1 MIGFLR
7 VEAMLR
13 EDVEREDVE
22 RGCREKE
29 EVYGGVC
36 WAEWNGSDGVDCGRV
51 LIIVNNCKH

>member
-29 EVYGGVC
+29 EVYDGGC
-36 WAEWNGSDGVDCGRV
+36 WAEWNGSDKVDCGRV